1 MVAKGYSQKFGID
14 YVKTFTPTAK
24 INIVRIL
31 LALGVHFN
39 WTLQQVDVKN
49 AFLRGDLEELM
60 YMDLHVSLT
69 RVLETTKYANWK
81 GTLLLETVS

>member
-60 YMDLHVSLT
+60 YMEPPREFNESFGDNKVCK
-69 RVLETTKYANWK
+69 LEKALYC
-81 GTLLLETVS
+81 